1 MKAFKVNLKV
11 VTFGNIVGFQGI
23 WLFGRLVFFEVIALN
38 SEVVLCEFNVILLRE
53 MNDFD
58 VNISDW

>member
-23 WLFGRLVFFEVIALN
+23 WLFGRFVCFEVIALN